1 MTTYALVVFLA
12 GTLSLLIARV
22 RVHRY
27 SRGHV
32 TVQATLAGRGLYI
45 SKTADGVW
53 WAVRVRRRDCPPT
66 SWWPDDGPP
75 EYGGVREPRLPP
87 GPGPLAAADAVDPLT
102 GD

>member
-1 MTTYALVVFLA
+1 MITYALLVALA
-12 GTLSLLIARV
+12 GALVLLAAAL

-45 SKTADGVW
+45 SETPDGVW
-53 WAVRVRRRDCPPT
+53 WAVRVRRRACPPT
-66 SWWPDDGPP
+66 TWWPDDGGP
-75 EYGGVREPRLPP
+75 EFGGVREPRRPV
-87 GPGPLAAADAVDPLT
+87 GPGPLAAADAIDPLS